1 MSISTSEVTT
11 DKPAI
16 VGVVETL
23 SHKSTSAAHIET
35 VASNIINQH
44 QENASFRLTDLSSVC
59 NQYDLWLRELESV
72 EPFYAVKANPDK
84 VIIRVLAALG
94 CGFDVASQGEIELVR
109 TELEDLHQHGVFK
122 VDVVSNPSLGIES
135 RVASNMIFANPC
147 KQHAHIEHALQHGVR
162 MMTFDCENE
171 LHKIA
176 AATRNSMQ
184 VNGVHEKSAQ
194 LLLRISTDDDTAMC
208 SFSNK
213 FGCAPGT
220 NALELVDIAATLNL
234 DLIGVCFHVG
244 SGCAHAGAYTT
255 ALKHSL
261 DIFKYCESKYSDKFS
276 MSVLDIGGG
285 FPGDED
291 YGTQAG
297 QHLPSFTELAS
308 VIRHGLANFPKNIR
322 IIAEP
327 GRFFS
332 SAATTVCTRVFGCK
346 SVEAS
351 TTTTSSSSSS
361 SSSSRRQQQSL
372 TVDDGVYGTFN
383 NILYDHYVA
392 TPSLMAACRVDNQ
405 AATLQDNVPEKNEAV
420 LTTAIFGPTCDG
432 LDELVSINRN
442 FCMPPCVDGDWLLWR
457 NMGAYTHT
465 ASFSFNGLT
474 HVPRNHYIAS
484 FPESM
489 QPCGKSNTG
498 KNLNMREGSHKVL
511 SIPALRWP

>member
-1 MSISTSEVTT
+1 M
-11 DKPAI
+11 
-16 VGVVETL
+16 
-23 SHKSTSAAHIET
+23 
-35 VASNIINQH
+35 
-44 QENASFRLTDLSSVC
+44 
-59 NQYDLWLRELESV
+59 
-72 EPFYAVKANPDK
+72 
-84 VIIRVLAALG
+84 
-94 CGFDVASQGEIELVR
+94 
-109 TELEDLHQHGVFK
+109 
-122 VDVVSNPSLGIES
+122 
-135 RVASNMIFANPC
+135 
-147 KQHAHIEHALQHGVR
+147 
-162 MMTFDCENE
+162 
-171 LHKIA
+171 
-176 AATRNSMQ
+176 
-184 VNGVHEKSAQ
+184 
-194 LLLRISTDDDTAMC
+194 
-208 SFSNK
+208 
-213 FGCAPGT
+213 
-220 NALELVDIAATLNL
+220 
-234 DLIGVCFHVG
+234 
-244 SGCAHAGAYTT
+244 
-255 ALKHSL
+255 
-261 DIFKYCESKYSDKFS
+261 
-276 MSVLDIGGG
+276 
-285 FPGDED
+285 
-291 YGTQAG
+291 
-297 QHLPSFTELAS
+297 
-308 VIRHGLANFPKNIR
+308 
-322 IIAEP
+322 
-327 GRFFS
+327 
-332 SAATTVCTRVFGCK
+332 
-346 SVEAS
+346 EAS